1 MSGRADPLPRDVLI
15 TRDSRLEPNQVD
27 QFRSIYM
34 ESFPASERDDFDEL
48 VQQILQG
55 KRWLFT
61 VKKGES
67 VLGIAVLLPAIT
79 PRVHLLE
86 YLAILRESR
95 SRGLGSGLLNE
106 ISNHLRF
113 SASGILLEVE
123 APEVGAGEEIRFR
136 RRRIEF
142 YLRNG
147 AHVVECAPCYRAPN
161 LAGPGTVDMKLMWL
175 PLDSAPVPTGAQLA
189 DDVVAIYTKSYQ
201 FPAND
206 PLVQR
211 GLDDLIC

>member
-1 MSGRADPLPRDVLI
+1 MSGRTGPLPRGVRI
-15 TRDSRLEPNQVD
+15 TRDSRLEPKQID

-48 VQQILQG
+48 VKQIAQN

-61 VKKGES
+61 VKKGEN

-79 PRVHLLE
+79 PHVHLLE
-86 YLAILRESR
+86 YLAVLRDLR
-95 SRGLGSGLLNE
+95 SQGLGSRLLYE
-106 ISNHLRF
+106 ISNHLRL

-123 APEVGAGEEIRFR
+123 APDFGAGEEIGIR

-147 AHVVECAPCYRAPN
+147 AHVVECAPRYRAPN
-161 LAGPGTVDMKLMWL
+161 LVGPGTVDMKLMWL
-175 PLDSAPVPTGAQLA
+175 PLDSVPVPSGAQLA
-189 DDVVAIYTKSYQ
+189 DNVLAIYTKGYQ
-201 FPAND
+201 LPAND

-211 GLDDLIC
+211 GLEDLTC

>member
-1 MSGRADPLPRDVLI
+1 MSGEADPLPRDVLI
-15 TRDSRLEPNQVD
+15 TRDSHLEPKQVA
-27 QFRSIYM
+27 QFRSIYL
-34 ESFPASERDDFDEL
+34 ESFPAAERDDFDDL
-48 VQQILQG
+48 VRQILQG

-61 VKKGES
+61 VKNDAS

-86 YLAILRESR
+86 YFAIRRDSR
-95 SRGLGSGLLNE
+95 SQGLGGRLLRE

-123 APEVGAGEEIRFR
+123 TPEVTDTEEMRTR

-142 YLRNG
+142 YIRNG
-147 AHVVECAPCYRAPN
+147 AHMVECAPRYRAPN

-175 PLDSAPVPTGAQLA
+175 PFDSVPVPTGAQLA
-189 DDVVAIYTKSYQ
+189 EYVLAIYTKSYQ
-201 FPAND
+201 LLADD

-211 GLDDLIC
+211 GLKDLAC